1 MTRAF
6 VRSLYVQSW
15 GDLPFLVLNY
25 KKYKGVK
32 ILVSLENLKVPFL
45 DRDKLTWNHSQKP
58 YRVTKWIKFSLFST
72 FDTNIHLLMT
82 FQLRTIT

>member
-45 DRDKLTWNHSQKP
+45 DRDKLTWNHS
-58 YRVTKWIKFSLFST
+58 
-72 FDTNIHLLMT
+72 
-82 FQLRTIT
+82 